1 MRWAR
6 LNIILTAAVVSMFAG
21 LADAQSL
28 PQGFLFGLSGGT
40 QKLVTYNKRSG
51 LGLGVEGLLGQRFSS
66 RLGGSLV
73 LGFAT
78 VPFNFPDVTSA
89 GTRQSV
95 AVKSSLLYA
104 QLLFDYEIV
113 NTGKLHPYL
122 MIGAGGMNYKG
133 FRPAIQQATNKRIND
148 GSALAGLGVRYLV
161 SPTVALNLNGAFH
174 YTTSQNLDT
183 QPGGPDNYASM
194 RFGITKF
201 LGRSAA
207 ESPLDETFS
216 DLSVFDESS
225 GEVAAREASRSGD
238 DLQTLLADLEG
249 SDGES
254 SDHETLDNARR
265 DDMEEYIR
273 LKSQVE
279 EINQEIDSKE
289 SEISSLQAALV
300 SQKNQAVGLEKN
312 LQKMPK
318 MTAAAPPAAPSS
330 SFSRAYEDALNSFY
344 LKRYAEASEKFSALL
359 SQFPN
364 HSLASNCYYW
374 RGEAEYQMGNPQAAM
389 ADFNRVL
396 EYSKSLKRDDAL
408 LMLGQCYTKLNR
420 RQEARE
426 AFDRLIQEFPS
437 SEFVAKAE
445 ELRDK
450 I

>member
-1 MRWAR
+1 MRWTR
-6 LNIILTAAVVSMFAG
+6 LNIILTAAVVAMSAG

-28 PQGFLFGLSGGT
+28 PKGFLFGLSGGT

-51 LGLGVEGLLGQRFSS
+51 LGLGVEGLLGRRFSS
-66 RLGGSLV
+66 SFGGSLV

-78 VPFNFPDVTSA
+78 VPFNFPGLTPT

-104 QLLFDYEIV
+104 QLLFDFEIV
-113 NTGKLHPYL
+113 NSGKLHPYL

-133 FRPAIQQATNKRIND
+133 FRPALQQATNKRIND
-148 GSALAGLGVRYLV
+148 GSAIAGLGVRYLV
-161 SPTVALNLNGAFH
+161 SPTVALNFNGAFH

-201 LGRSAA
+201 LGRTAM
-207 ESPLDETFS
+207 ESPFDETFS

-225 GEVAAREASRSGD
+225 GEASAREELRSSD
-238 DLQTLLADLEG
+238 NLQSLLADLEDSG
-249 SDGES
+249 DDG
-254 SDHETLDNARR
+254 LDNAQR

-289 SEISSLQAALV
+289 SEISSLQTALV
-300 SQKNQAVGLEKN
+300 SQKEQVVGMQKN

-318 MTAAAPPAAPSS
+318 KTAAAPAAPSS

-344 LKRYAEASEKFSALL
+344 LKRYAEASEKFSTLL
-359 SQFPN
+359 DQFPN

-374 RGEAEYQMGNPQAAM
+374 RGEAEYQLGNSQTAI
-389 ADFNRVL
+389 ADFKRVL
-396 EYSKSLKRDDAL
+396 EYAKSLKRDDAL
-408 LMLGQCYTKLNR
+408 LMLGQCYAKLNR
-420 RQEARE
+420 RQDARE

>member
-1 MRWAR
+1 MRWTR
-6 LNIILTAAVVSMFAG
+6 LNIILTAAIALSAG
-21 LADAQSL
+21 LADAQTL
-28 PQGFLFGLSGGT
+28 PKGFLFGLSGGT

-51 LGLGVEGLLGQRFSS
+51 FGLGVEGLLGQRFSS
-66 RLGGSLV
+66 RFGGNLV

-78 VPFNFPDVTSA
+78 VPFNFPGFTPT

-95 AVKSSLLYA
+95 AVESSLLYA
-104 QLLFDYEIV
+104 QLLLDYEII
-113 NTGKLHPYL
+113 NSGKLHPYI

-133 FRPAIQQATNKRIND
+133 FRPAIQRATNKRIND
-148 GSALAGLGVRYLV
+148 GSAIAGLGLRYLV

-201 LGRSAA
+201 LGRSAV
-207 ESPLDETFS
+207 ESPFDETFS
-216 DLSVFDESS
+216 DMSVFEESS
-225 GEVAAREASRSGD
+225 GEASASEETRGG
-238 DLQTLLADLEG
+238 DLQSLLADLDDAD
-249 SDGES
+249 DGGM
-254 SDHETLDNARR
+254 DNAQR

-289 SEISSLQAALV
+289 SEISSLRTALV
-300 SQKNQAVGLEKN
+300 SQKEQAVSMEKN

-318 MTAAAPPAAPSS
+318 RTAATPAAPSS

-344 LKRYAEASEKFSALL
+344 LKRYAEASEKFSTLL
-359 SQFPN
+359 DQFPN

-374 RGEAEYQMGNPQAAM
+374 RGEAEYQLGNPQAAI
-389 ADFNRVL
+389 ADFKRVL
-396 EYSKSLKRDDAL
+396 EYAKSLKRDDAL
-408 LMLGQCYTKLNR
+408 LMLGQCYAKLNR
-420 RQEARE
+420 RQDARE